1 MVTLNCFDVHAHI
14 FPDKIAGKVVCALE
28 EFYNFKWQGDGSV
41 GDLLASMDGSGV
53 KKAVVFSCA
62 TKPEQVIPANDFL
75 MAVKELYP
83 ERFTAFGTIHPDFPD
98 IESEIRRIRAAGL
111 KGIKLHP
118 DFQQIYIDEPAM
130 MRIYEKL
137 DSSLPL
143 MIHLGDSRTDFSSPY
158 RLARVLD
165 EFPQLTVIAA
175 HFGGYGEWEQSWKH
189 LVGRNV
195 YFDTSSSIFK
205 LGADE
210 AAKIVR
216 THGVDK
222 ILFAS
227 DYPAVR
233 HEQAIAD
240 VLAMKLSETENRL
253 IFSGNAERIFGK

>member
-1 MVTLNCFDVHAHI
+1 MLKNPLLPLRADKINDILYKIMQKGMVTLNCFDVHAHI
-14 FPDKIAGKVVCALE
+14 FPDKIVGKVVCALE

-41 GDLLASMDGSGV
+41 GDLLASMDGAGV

-143 MIHLGDSRTDFSSPY
+143 MISGFSIVIYFPLQSKTIIRTFWPIILAAMPTHPLRFALSVSKRSRAMPRSSAVAGRDTP
-158 RLARVLD
+158 AR
-165 EFPQLTVIAA
+165 
-175 HFGGYGEWEQSWKH
+175 
-189 LVGRNV
+189 
-195 YFDTSSSIFK
+195 
-205 LGADE
+205 
-210 AAKIVR
+210 
-216 THGVDK
+216 
-222 ILFAS
+222 
-227 DYPAVR
+227 
-233 HEQAIAD
+233 
-240 VLAMKLSETENRL
+240 
-253 IFSGNAERIFGK
+253 RIGS